1 MQKNWGRD
9 PARRTGPEYE
19 HPKIRAMLQS
29 ARIDIEFDAV
39 DGTDDRPCEFDRRAG
54 SSIVLALSG
63 LRRALQFIELDLR
76 DAAHCSR
83 QQERGERQLAPHHG
97 LTVNCVRAP
106 TCILRSLL

>member
-76 DAAHCSR
+76 EAGELAVRKRVEIGSQFVRIAAV
-83 QQERGERQLAPHHG
+83 LD
-97 LTVNCVRAP
+97 L
-106 TCILRSLL
+106 SL